1 MSDSNLFSMT
11 PAGSWDSLVE
21 TAFCAPVASLNF
33 CANIS
38 TSVHSVYFCMSVER
52 PVCTTGMQAVNATEP
67 RTLVTV
73 PTVAVTVF
81 LRKPLSS
88 TALTLD
94 TDDVW
99 KWKPK
104 LRSAKTLALLPPE
117 IRRRACM
124 MSTTSVD
131 VTADAAV
138 EAITGHAV
146 LQIVLRCSFR

>member
-1 MSDSNLFSMT
+1 MHNRD
-11 PAGSWDSLVE
+11 A
-21 TAFCAPVASLNF
+21 A
-33 CANIS
+33 
-38 TSVHSVYFCMSVER
+38 
-52 PVCTTGMQAVNATEP
+52 NATEP

-81 LRKPLSS
+81 LRKALSS

-104 LRSAKTLALLPPE
+104 LRSAKTLASLPPE
-117 IRRRACM
+117 IRRRACI
-124 MSTTSVD
+124 MSATSVD
-131 VTADAAV
+131 VNATADAAV

-146 LQIVLRCSFR
+146 LQIELRCSFR